1 MSEIVVSAS
10 WRAKANAPSLIHVDT
25 MTLSKRSSEPAEPA
39 LRAAQRALEFV
50 KPGMTVGLGSGSA
63 AQLWIRLLGEQ
74 VRDHALKIK
83 AIASSRDSELLG
95 RSYGIPFVSFEDCEL
110 LDFTV
115 DGADEIGPRLALIK
129 GRGGNLLREKIVAS
143 ASRRLLIVA
152 DESRVVDVLGR
163 STLPVEV
170 IPTAAPLVGRALQE
184 LGFTARVRVQND
196 GTRFLTGEGNLVL
209 DCSGLAIEDP
219 YAIAAEID
227 AIVGVVEHGIFLD
240 MVDIALITSGSDLI
254 ERTR

>member
-1 MSEIVVSAS
+1 MSEIAVSAS
-10 WRAKANAPSLIHVDT
+10 WRVNANAPSLIDVDT
-25 MTLSKRSSEPAEPA
+25 TLSKRSSEPAGGT

-50 KPGMTVGLGSGSA
+50 KPGMTLGLGSGSA

-74 VRDHALKIK
+74 VRDHGLKIK
-83 AIASSRDSELLG
+83 AIASSKDSELLG
-95 RSYGIPFVSFEDCEL
+95 RSYGIPFVSFEDHEL

-115 DGADEIGPRLALIK
+115 DGADEIAPRLALIK
-129 GRGGNLLREKIVAS
+129 GHGGNLLREKIVAS

-152 DESRVVDVLGR
+152 DQSRVVDTLGR
-163 STLPVEV
+163 SPLPVEV
-170 IPTAAPLVGRALQE
+170 IPMAAPLVGRALQE

-196 GTRFLTGEGNLVL
+196 GTHFITDEGNLIL
-209 DCSGLAIEDP
+209 DCSGLTIEDP